1 MIRPAR
7 AEDRPAAG
15 RLWAESWRAA
25 HAGAVSP
32 AYAAAQTPR
41 LYAEQLL
48 APGIEAYVEEADG
61 VLRGVLRLDTA
72 AGEVQTLYVAP
83 DCQGRGVGGALLR
96 FGVGRLLALGR
107 RPWLGVLSVNARA
120 RAVYGHC
127 GFRPTGEEIVP
138 DKARDIRELRYR
150 YEEL

>member
-1 MIRPAR
+1 MIRPAS

-96 FGVGRLLALGR
+96 RGAAAGPGPPALAG
-107 RPWLGVLSVNARA
+107 
-120 RAVYGHC
+120 RAVRERAGARRLRALRLPAHGGGDRAGQGAGHP
-127 GFRPTGEEIVP
+127 GTEVS
-138 DKARDIRELRYR
+138 L
-150 YEEL
+150 